1 MRSTAV
7 LSVLALMLGCGSEQ
21 PAEKSG
27 EVATPTESIGGEAG
41 EAIEAFLKRDPSL
54 KTFFDDSHGFA
65 IWPKVGKGGLIVGGG
80 GGRGYVFEQGKQVG
94 TSKMSFISVGAQ
106 IGGQSFSEVIFFK
119 NEAALVGF
127 KQGNFEFSAQV
138 SAIAADEGVGSKSDY
153 ENGVAVFTLP
163 LGGLMAEASVSGQK
177 FTYEK

>member
-1 MRSTAV
+1 
-7 LSVLALMLGCGSEQ
+7 MLGCGSEQ
-21 PAEKSG
+21 PAEKGG

-41 EAIEAFLKRDPSL
+41 EAIKAFLKRDPSL

-80 GGRGYVFEQGKQVG
+80 GGSGYVFEQGKQIG
-94 TSKMSFISVGAQ
+94 TSKMSFISIGAQ

-119 NEAALVGF
+119 DEAALVDF
-127 KQGNFEFSAQV
+127 KQGNFEFGAQV

-153 ENGVAVFTLP
+153 DKGVAVFTLP

-177 FTYEK
+177 FTYEAK